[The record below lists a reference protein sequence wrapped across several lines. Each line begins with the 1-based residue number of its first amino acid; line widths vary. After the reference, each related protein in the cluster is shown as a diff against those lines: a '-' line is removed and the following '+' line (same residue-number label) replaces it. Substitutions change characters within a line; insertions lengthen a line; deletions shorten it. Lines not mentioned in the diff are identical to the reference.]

1 MTVQAHSKDTT
12 ISSLTLLHDSR
23 LDLDDLSQP
32 ARPFPAHR
40 GQIDVRVGAPLDGFG
55 VEIGGCT
62 AGPESLLHQ
71 AEFGSM
77 REEER
82 GGEGGGSLHKSRLRF
97 SVVAQYVAGCQL
109 DHIAQNGR
117 GVMQQIQPL
126 LASFGNR
133 PVGFNSFN
141 PSFRRACCARQITSN
156 AYPVL
161 QQLLRRPKWQLV
173 AQSVDFC

>member
-1 MTVQAHSKDTT
+1 MTHQT
-12 ISSLTLLHDSR
+12 
-23 LDLDDLSQP
+23 
-32 ARPFPAHR
+32 
-40 GQIDVRVGAPLDGFG
+40 GAPLDAFG
-55 VEIGGCT
+55 AEITGCT

-141 PSFRRACCARQITSN
+141 PSFIRACCARQITFN
-156 AYPVL
+156 AYHRAAATSAASQKAVSSAVGRVL
-161 QQLLRRPKWQLV
+161 LTILE
-173 AQSVDFC
+173 D

>member
-1 MTVQAHSKDTT
+1 MVSVLRLEGALRVPKAYCTKQSLVQCGRK
-12 ISSLTLLHDSR
+12 
-23 LDLDDLSQP
+23 
-32 ARPFPAHR
+32 
-40 GQIDVRVGAPLDGFG
+40 
-55 VEIGGCT
+55 
-62 AGPESLLHQ
+62 
-71 AEFGSM
+71 
-77 REEER
+77 R
-82 GGEGGGSLHKSRLRF
+82 GGVEGGGSLHKSRLRF
-97 SVVAQYVAGCQL
+97 SVVAQYVAGCHL

-156 AYPVL
+156 AYPGL
-161 QQLLRRPKWQLV
+161 QQLLRRPKWQLG